1 MSKSNVRGYGDKEL
15 LDRVKSLPSFKRIP
29 KGYWI
34 LGVQSNEDETN
45 KFDDKFY
52 CFKGEKFICVSTGTT
67 NAGINGLKG
76 YDKYNKHGVAVV
88 KTDEWYYG
96 LWKYGKHRGKMEAL
110 RQVKPIKY
118 YRDGNKND
126 KIEEMGKMYEGIIGI
141 NFHCN
146 TYSKTSEYVRE
157 LIGGWSL
164 GCQVPNLV
172 KIYYRIIGLCKNQSN
187 VSYCLI
193 KEF

>member
-1 MSKSNVRGYGDKEL
+1 MGSNVRAYGDREL
-15 LDRVKSLPSFKRIP
+15 LEYVKGLDSFTKIP
-29 KGYWI
+29 KNYWI
-34 LGVQSNEDETN
+34 LGVQSQEDETN

-52 CFKGEKFICVSTGTT
+52 LYKGEEFVLVATGTT

-76 YDKYNKHGVAVV
+76 YDSYNKYGVAVW
-88 KTDEWYYG
+88 KTNEWYPGVWKFG
-96 LWKYGKHRGKMEAL
+96 LHKGKMEAL

-126 KIEEMGKMYEGIIGI
+126 KIEEIGKMHEGIIYC
-141 NFHCN
+141 NFHAN
-146 TYSKTSEYVRE
+146 TYNKKNTLVRE

-164 GCQVPNLV
+164 GCQVCNQTPAYN
-172 KIYYRIIGLCKNQSN
+172 RIIDLVRNQSS
-187 VSYCLI
+187 VTYCLI

>member
-1 MSKSNVRGYGDKEL
+1 MGTNVKSYTDEQL
-15 LDRVKSLPSFKRIP
+15 LNRVKSLDSFNGIP
-29 KGYWI
+29 EDYWI

-52 CFKGEKFICVSTGTT
+52 VFKGEEFVMVTTGTT

-76 YDKYNKHGVAVV
+76 YDKYNKYGVAVW
-88 KTDEWYYG
+88 KTDEWCYG
-96 LWKYGKHRGKMEAL
+96 VWKFGKHKGKMDAL

-118 YRDGNKND
+118 YRDGD
-126 KIEEMGKMYEGIIGI
+126 KDGKAEQLGKMYEGIIYV

-146 TYSKTSEYVRE
+146 TYNEDNTIVRD

-164 GCQVPNLV
+164 GCQVCNNTPD
-172 KIYYRIIGLCKNQSN
+172 YYEIIDLTKKQSS
-187 VSYCLI
+187 VTYCLI
-193 KEF
+193 EEF